1 MRFIRMLIL
10 VTTAALFL
18 CTAACGADGNDAARD
33 LFDSFVAGYKA
44 LRVPEFSMSPEENFR
59 NIPSQE
65 AIEAQ
70 QQFFALMRDKLA
82 RIDRRSLD
90 TENRYLCDGLLYEI
104 EFNVARLRLEKQY
117 RRESAPSA
125 REGLCHMPDG
135 KEWYR
140 LYIRRWASK
149 KMTPEEVRSLGG
161 RNMARVIREIEA
173 IQKEQGFE
181 GRSEDFYRHLGEPS
195 FRITDRN
202 ELRLSLEKL
211 QDRVFS
217 NLADDFE
224 CTAIPRVGLKILK
237 NPDSNTPPGYYED
250 GVFYSALHDSGFP
263 GRSLEWLFLHEAV
276 PGHHYQMQLSG
287 MSQNRPAV
295 RALFWYPGFSE
306 GWATYAEDLGKDLGC
321 YRDPY
326 FYLGKWEWDLVRS
339 ARLVLDVGI
348 HHQGWTRNQA
358 LAWWN
363 DKVPGQKDIS
373 EREVDRIFR
382 WPAQSISY
390 KAGEDEIL
398 SLRARAAAKAGNG
411 FDLRKLHSLVLQ
423 RGSIPLPLLREI
435 VSESYGFSAGEPT
448 H

>member
-1 MRFIRMLIL
+1 MLIF
-10 VTTAALFL
+10 VIIAALFL
-18 CTAACGADGNDAARD
+18 CTAAHGADSNDAARE
-33 LFDSFVAGYKA
+33 LFDMFTARYKA
-44 LRVPEFSMSPEENFR
+44 LRIPEFSMSPEENFSS
-59 NIPSQE
+59 IPSQE

-70 QQFFALMRDKLA
+70 QQFFAQMRDRLA
-82 RIDRRSLD
+82 GIDRKSLD
-90 TENRYLCDGLLYEI
+90 AETRYLCDGLLYEI
-104 EFNVARLRLEKQY
+104 DFNNARLRLEKQY
-117 RRESAPSA
+117 RREPAPSA
-125 REGLCHMPDG
+125 PEGLCRMTDG

-149 KMTPEEVRSLGG
+149 KMTPEEVRSLGE
-161 RNMARVIREIEA
+161 RNMARVMREIEA
-173 IQKEQGFE
+173 IQKELGFE
-181 GRSEDFYRHLGEPS
+181 GRTEDFYRHLSEPS
-195 FRITDRN
+195 FLITDRN

-224 CTAIPRVGLKILK
+224 CTSIPRVGIKTVR
-237 NPDSNTPPGYYED
+237 NPDRNTPPGYYED
-250 GVFYSALHDSGFP
+250 GVFFSAFHNGSFP

-287 MSQNRPAV
+287 MSRNRPAV

-306 GWATYAEDLGKDLGC
+306 GWAAYVEDLGKDLGC

-326 FYLGKWEWDLVRS
+326 LYLGKWEWDLVRS
-339 ARLVLDVGI
+339 ARLMLDVGI
-348 HHQGWTRNQA
+348 HYQGWTRAQA

-363 DKVPGQKDIS
+363 DRVPGRKDIS
-373 EREVDRIFR
+373 EREVDRIIR

-411 FDLRKLHSLVLQ
+411 FDLRKFHSLVLE

-435 VSESYGFSAGEPT
+435 VSESYGFSVVAPT
-448 H
+448 R